1 MLPQDFLG
9 MNVRKDNAAE
19 HCQDG
24 RIQFHDVEMEN
35 QHSKGKEE
43 SMHVLKEKNQNYLST
58 FPILRCQG
66 KDKERGEWSG
76 RKTLGRAEQVHPIR
90 LRLLFRCKFAASSL
104 LLYFTS
110 LLFVLKNLADTVQ
123 QLDLLHVTF

>member
-24 RIQFHDVEMEN
+24 RIQFHDAEMEN
-35 QHSKGKEE
+35 PHCKGKEE
-43 SMHVLKEKNQNYLST
+43 SIHVLKGKDQNYLST

-66 KDKERGEWSG
+66 KDKERGEWRVGG
-76 RKTLGRAEQVHPIR
+76 RR
-90 LRLLFRCKFAASSL
+90 
-104 LLYFTS
+104 
-110 LLFVLKNLADTVQ
+110 
-123 QLDLLHVTF
+123 

>member
-19 HCQDG
+19 RRQDG
-24 RIQFHDVEMEN
+24 RVQCHDAEMEN
-35 QHSKGKEE
+35 PHSKGKEE
-43 SMHVLKEKNQNYLST
+43 SMHVLKGKDQNYLST

-66 KDKERGEWSG
+66 QGKDKERGEWEEDARPCWASAPD
-76 RKTLGRAEQVHPIR
+76 THYFDADSQ
-90 LRLLFRCKFAASSL
+90 LLHYYEYF
-104 LLYFTS
+104 FTS
-110 LLFVLKNLADTVQ
+110 PLFVLKNLAGAVQ